1 MNHFGINVDVDW
13 KFLIY
18 FSSEKHNEFL
28 FFRFLFCFVCYSC
41 LCGLLLYLFLIL
53 LGFLVHT
60 WQVARLKRVKYCNRI
75 AQILSA

>member
-28 FFRFLFCFVCYSC
+28 FFRFLFCFV
-41 LCGLLLYLFLIL
+41 LFVIL
-53 LGFLVHT
+53 VCVVYF
-60 WQVARLKRVKYCNRI
+60 YICF
-75 AQILSA
+75 